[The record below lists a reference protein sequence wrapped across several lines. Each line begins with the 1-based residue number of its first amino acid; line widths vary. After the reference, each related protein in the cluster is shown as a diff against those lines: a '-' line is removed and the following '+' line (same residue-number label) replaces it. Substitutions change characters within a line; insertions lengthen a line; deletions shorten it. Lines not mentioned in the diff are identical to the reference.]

1 MDFLV
6 DPSSGQSLRIRGLIP
21 SGLVCLAL
29 GEVAL
34 PGFTR
39 DCIRRPNPAGRYPG
53 NSRGVLYE
61 SLALTDGFAWEAGA
75 TSAEFG

>member
-1 MDFLV
+1 MDFLG

-34 PGFTR
+34 PLSTR
-39 DCIRRPNPAGRYPG
+39 DCIRRPIPAGRYPG
-53 NSRGVLYE
+53 NSRGGLYE
-61 SLALTDGFAWEAGA
+61 SLALTEGFAWEVGA
-75 TSAEFG
+75 TFVAVG